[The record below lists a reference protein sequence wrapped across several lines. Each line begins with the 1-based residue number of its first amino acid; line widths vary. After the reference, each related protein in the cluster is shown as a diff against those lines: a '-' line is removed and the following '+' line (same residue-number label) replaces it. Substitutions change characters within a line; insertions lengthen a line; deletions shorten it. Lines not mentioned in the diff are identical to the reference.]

1 MTYRITVRRRS
12 AVERTR
18 AATLAEALERVEE
31 AARDTAR
38 TERRAPV
45 DLRMR
50 TFTPADQ
57 VVARIELTGSR
68 VRAGVDVH
76 GDGSMTAHTGR
87 WRRAPVG
94 EHDDETALAA
104 LRRTLLD
111 DGAGDRE
118 PPVR

>member
-18 AATLAEALERVEE
+18 ATTLDEALERIEQ
-31 AARDTAR
+31 AARGTAR
-38 TERRAPV
+38 TERSAPV

-50 TFTPADQ
+50 TFAPADQ
-57 VVARIELTGSR
+57 VVARVELTGAG

-87 WRRAPVG
+87 WRRAPVS
-94 EHDDETALAA
+94 ERDDETALAA

-111 DGAGDRE
+111 DGAGGTDDA
-118 PPVR
+118 VR